1 MRILVT
7 AGPTREYID
16 SVRFLT
22 NASSGRMGFAL
33 ADAAAKAG
41 HHVTLLAGPV
51 ELPLPQ
57 GVEVIPFVSVEDLQ
71 RALAASFPACDALV
85 MAAAVGDFRPEAPPG
100 GKMHRSAGVV
110 TIRLLPTEDLVAEL
124 AARKRS
130 GQVIVAFSVEDGP
143 ADRAQLAARAKMLAK
158 KADYIVANTPAAMGA
173 GDSEACVLSPAGVVV
188 PWQRRDKRQLAEV
201 ILAVLDGRK

>member
-1 MRILVT
+1 M
-7 AGPTREYID
+7 
-16 SVRFLT
+16 
-22 NASSGRMGFAL
+22 